1 MERLDKLVNLQILDL
16 SDNLLK
22 KIEGI
27 ESLHKLTVLNVEDN
41 LIESIPA
48 FLGKKLK
55 CLKRLKL
62 ARNRLQ
68 PVCIIIL
75 YFNSFNPFDLFFS

>member
-1 MERLDKLVNLQILDL
+1 MERLEKLVNLQILDL

-27 ESLHKLTVLNVEDN
+27 ENLQQLTVLNVEDN
-41 LIESIPA
+41 LIENIPA

-55 CLKRLKL
+55 CLRVLKI
-62 ARNRLQ
+62 ARNQLTS
-68 PVCIIIL
+68 VCIEM
-75 YFNSFNPFDLFFS
+75 